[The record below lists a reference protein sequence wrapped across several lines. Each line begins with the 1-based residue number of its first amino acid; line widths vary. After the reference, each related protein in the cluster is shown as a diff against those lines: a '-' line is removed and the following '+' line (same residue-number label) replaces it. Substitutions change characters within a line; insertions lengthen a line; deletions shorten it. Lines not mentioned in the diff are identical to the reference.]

1 MDAIKLLNRSAKHRL
16 AVLRQNATLEA
27 ASVET
32 LHRLTEVAAPLRLR
46 KGATLWQDSDHATRV
61 ACVVH
66 GCLLIQQMDL
76 LGRLV
81 YHDLKKSGA
90 LIGLEALAVDS
101 QREVATG
108 APFVHQATVV
118 AREETV
124 VLVIPSTHFQA
135 AMDRDPRLIRQLLQ
149 EFAKTIHRLMS
160 EIFTERVY
168 QGKLLLAAKL
178 LSLAALEGAHK
189 GRVYLPYSQLDLSR
203 FTGLG
208 TRNIS
213 TFITALPGIRTM
225 SGRKGLQIEDVEALN
240 LFLQTAQQEERSS
253 Q

>member
-1 MDAIKLLNRSAKHRL
+1 MDAIKLLNRSMKHRL
-16 AVLRQNATLEA
+16 AVLRQNATLKD
-27 ASVET
+27 ASLET

-46 KGATLWQDSDHATRV
+46 KGATLWQEGDHATSV

-66 GCLLIQQMDL
+66 GSLLIQQMDL

-81 YHDLKKSGA
+81 YHGLKRSNA
-90 LIGLEALAVDS
+90 LIGHEALAAGS
-101 QREVATG
+101 RHEVTTG
-108 APFVHQATVV
+108 APFVHQATVM

-124 VLVIPSTHFQA
+124 VLVIASTHFQA
-135 AMDRDPRLIRQLLQ
+135 ALDRDPRLIRRLLQ
-149 EFAKTIHRLMS
+149 ELAKTIHMLMS

-168 QGKLLLAAKL
+168 QGKSLLAAKL
-178 LSLAALEGAHK
+178 LSLAAMEGVHQ

-213 TFITALPGIRTM
+213 TFITALPGIRTT
-225 SGRKGLQIEDVEALN
+225 SGRKGVQIEDVEALN
-240 LFLQTAQQEERSS
+240 VFLQAAQQEERSS